1 MTDFAADISRI
12 VNLTQEKLKKFERGV
27 VIGIGESLVDRSPVG
42 DPTNWAEST
51 PVPPGY
57 VGGRFIANWQYGLG
71 SAPSGD
77 LPDID
82 ASGNASRERIM
93 AGVAS
98 IAQPGNIHYVV
109 NNLPYAQALEDGWS
123 NQAPEGM
130 VRLTMIAAQTI
141 INTAVRELSR

>member
-27 VIGIGESLVDRSPVG
+27 VIGIGESLVERSPVG
-42 DPTNWAEST
+42 DPTNWAAST

-57 VGGRFIANWQYGLG
+57 VGGRFRANWQYGLG

-82 ASGNASRERIM
+82 ATGEVSRQRIM
-93 AGVAS
+93 SGVSS
-98 IAQPGNIHYVV
+98 IAQAGNVHYVI

-130 VRLTMIAAQTI
+130 VKLTMIAAQTI
-141 INTAVRELSR
+141 INNAVAGLNR